1 MKTLFEKGDEVFDIF
16 YGWGEITNI
25 IEDESEFEEYPI
37 RVNFPK
43 KGVILSY
50 MKNGKFEA
58 NDNFP
63 RLSFTEYTLEGF
75 SEIRPIN
82 YSDYIGKWG
91 KFCNKGD
98 YENVAID
105 CLNSLSTDDE
115 DVEKF
120 VPYTEYKLYDY
131 YVPLTE
137 EQLKILDL
145 K

>member
-1 MKTLFEKGDEVFDIF
+1 MEKQIYKIGDKVFDIF
-16 YGWGEITNI
+16 YGHGEII
-25 IEDESEFEEYPI
+25 KIVHDDYHYPI
-37 RVNFPK
+37 RVNFFG
-43 KGVILSY
+43 KGLIISFTEDGRFDL
-50 MKNGKFEA
+50 
-58 NDNFP
+58 NDNYP
-63 RLSFTEYTLEGF
+63 RLSFTKYTLEGF

-91 KFCNKGD
+91 KFWNKGD